1 MTSADFLAF
10 YPQFSEVIPPAV
22 LDSYVGA
29 ASLRFTDFGEDAEEA
44 RRLFVAHKLT
54 LYAKTMPASSSSG
67 SSAASSYAAL
77 ASAGDG
83 SKITSKKVDGVSVT
97 YASGASSS
105 SSASSSKLADL
116 SETIFGLQ
124 LLTLLRV
131 HAYTRYIP

>member
-1 MTSADFLAF
+1 MTSADFLSF

-29 ASLRFTDFGEDAEEA
+29 ANLRFTDFGDDTDEA
-44 RRLFVAHKLT
+44 RRLYVAHKLT
-54 LYAKTMPASSSSG
+54 LYAKTMPAASSSG
-67 SSAASSYAAL
+67 SSSASSYASL

-97 YASGASSS
+97 YASGTSSS
-105 SSASSSKLADL
+105 SGSSSKLADL
-116 SETIFGLQ
+116 EETIFGLQ

-131 HAYTRYIP
+131 HSYTRYVP